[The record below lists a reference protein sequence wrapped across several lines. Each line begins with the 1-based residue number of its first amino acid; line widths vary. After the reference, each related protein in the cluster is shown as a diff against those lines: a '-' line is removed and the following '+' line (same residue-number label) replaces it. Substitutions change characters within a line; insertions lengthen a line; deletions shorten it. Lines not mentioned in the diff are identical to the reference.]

1 MAYFEYD
8 DRYGCRVASPT
19 ETTRVV
25 SVSPEAAAA
34 NKAQW
39 EKAAPE
45 PKETAA
51 VQGSL
56 GSLLAGAGR
65 RRK

>member
-19 ETTRVV
+19 EATLVV

-39 EKAAPE
+39 EKAAPA
-45 PKETAA
+45 PKETA